1 MRRKNSDPNP
11 LLAQAEPSHFRS
23 HAKLRGLLVL
33 AAEELPDAPLY
44 YNLHDV
50 AKTIRTTAP
59 SADTFRS
66 ALVNAGALP
75 AFCYKGGA

>member
-1 MRRKNSDPNP
+1 M
-11 LLAQAEPSHFRS
+11 
-23 HAKLRGLLVL
+23 L

-66 ALVNAGALP
+66 ALVNAGALR
-75 AFCYKGGA
+75 ALTTSFLELRTLLAV